1 MHGVSDGP
9 RIVSV
14 LVLISLNVKE
24 KLIRIPSETGVGNS
38 RGGTLAVGNEDKSSM
53 RNIRFLYFGFL
64 AHTSCLIK
72 RTICSKKY
80 FLF

>member
-1 MHGVSDGP
+1 MYGVSDGP

-24 KLIRIPSETGVGNS
+24 KLIRIPSETGVGN
-38 RGGTLAVGNEDKSSM
+38 TQKEHLPWNEDKSSM